1 MTRKQAV
8 ELYSVLKD
16 MRNGN
21 MSKEGMTEYILMRL
35 KLKKVFDEF
44 NQARIEI
51 SEQTR
56 HSDTDEWNRAF
67 APIMEKWLDEEI
79 LTIDTAVLNQSD
91 FVELV
96 IKNDLTGIIEDNL
109 YNKLVKI

>member
-1 MTRKQAV
+1 
-8 ELYSVLKD
+8 
-16 MRNGN
+16 
-21 MSKEGMTEYILMRL
+21 MTEYILMRL
-35 KLKKVFDEF
+35 KLKNVYDEF
-44 NQARIEI
+44 ETARIEI

-67 APIMEKWLDEEI
+67 APIMEKWLVEEI
-79 LTIDTAVLNQSD
+79 QTIDTAVLSQSD